1 MTGAAR
7 MTAKRNDINL
17 NGMLRALWQLWTLCD
32 LDYLTCF
39 MYGGLMKATV
49 DPNRCD
55 IAGICVVICPEV
67 FRFHEGSKKAYVTRS
82 EIPKNLEQKCLEAA
96 KKCPNKAII
105 IIRD

>member
-1 MTGAAR
+1 MG
-7 MTAKRNDINL
+7 I
-17 NGMLRALWQLWTLCD
+17 
-32 LDYLTCF
+32 
-39 MYGGLMKATV
+39 GGRMKATV

-67 FRFHEGSKKAYVTRS
+67 FRFHEGSKKAYVTRV

-105 IIRD
+105 IISD

>member
-1 MTGAAR
+1 MTESS
-7 MTAKRNDINL
+7 
-17 NGMLRALWQLWTLCD
+17 
-32 LDYLTCF
+32 F
-39 MYGGLMKATV
+39 SPSPGGRGLGGGIGDLMKATV

-55 IAGICVVICPEV
+55 IAGTCVVICPEV

-105 IIRD
+105 ILRD